1 MSEPGDPNAPQ
12 QFGQQPYEQQ
22 PYQQQQPS
30 YGQQQPY
37 GDQPADGQPQ
47 QYGQQQPAQPQ
58 YDPAQQYGQQQYGQ
72 QQFQPYDQPPQYG
85 YPGAPV
91 PPAPPSKKKR
101 NWILAAVAIVIV
113 AAVAI
118 TLGFVVGG
126 SDSYKSEEKT
136 AGRTVSLPGTF
147 GSYRKIT
154 TLPTDALRSQLG
166 GQLSSLGAGASA
178 TRNAQVGAYADG
190 GSTPKVIFV
199 AFRVKDVPK
208 LQSQLKDTG
217 TAASLKQFT
226 EGVARGV
233 SGQGGG
239 QSSGTPKSFDPG
251 KLGGAMRCQSG
262 SLSGQSVGLCT
273 WGDRSYFALT
283 IVIGSSSTASA
294 SVTKQLREAAEH

>member
-1 MSEPGDPNAPQ
+1 MSQPGDPNAPQ
-12 QFGQQPYEQQ
+12 QYGQQP
-22 PYQQQQPS
+22 
-30 YGQQQPY
+30 
-37 GDQPADGQPQ
+37 
-47 QYGQQQPAQPQ
+47 
-58 YDPAQQYGQQQYGQ
+58 YGQ
-72 QQFQPYDQPPQYG
+72 QQFQPYGQQPYG
-85 YPGAPV
+85 YAPV
-91 PPAPPSKKKR
+91 PVAPSNKKR
-101 NWILAAVAIVIV
+101 NWILAAVAVVVV

-126 SDSYKSEEKT
+126 SDSHKSEEKT
-136 AGRTVSLPGTF
+136 AGRSVSLPSGF

-178 TRNAQVGAYADG
+178 TRNAQVGAYSDT

-217 TAASLKQFT
+217 TSASLKQFT

-233 SGQGGG
+233 SGQSGG
-239 QSSGTPKSFDPG
+239 QSSGTPKSVDPG
-251 KLGGAMRCQSG
+251 KLGGAMRCQTA
-262 SLSGQSVGLCT
+262 SLSGQGVGLCT

-294 SVTKQLREAAEH
+294 SVTRQLREASEH